1 MKRIRL
7 MFKSVSEIVGSEK
20 IGLLILVDEQEERQI
35 AIPCDKAMLYQFGL
49 RMKHASDTG
58 RLLPEALW
66 QTIVMQTELKFEI
79 LITDIIDGQYR
90 ALLYNTE
97 TLDPVAVQASDAV
110 LLSFIGRVPIYIEET
125 LMQKQSTA
133 YSREAP
139 GVAIPVNTISTEM
152 LQSAL
157 DRAVEDEKYE
167 LASHLRDEL
176 KRRSKGGA

>member
-1 MKRIRL
+1 MRRIRL
-7 MFKSVSEIVGSEK
+7 TFKSVSEIIGSEE

-49 RMKHASDTG
+49 RLRHAPEVS

-66 QTIVMQTELKFEI
+66 QIIVTQTELKFEI

-97 TLDPVAVQASDAV
+97 TLDPVAVQACDAV
-110 LLSFIGRVPIYIEET
+110 LLSHIGRVPIYIEET
-125 LMQKQSTA
+125 LMQKQGTA
-133 YSREAP
+133 YSHDAR
-139 GVAIPVNTISTEM
+139 GMAIPVNTISTEM

-157 DRAVEDEKYE
+157 ERAVEDEKYE

-176 KRRSKGGA
+176 KRRSRQ